1 MPIRRQH
8 RSIVL
13 LGGFLGALVLTGCS
27 GSSQRSEAGDPL
39 EGVNRAIYN
48 FNEGL
53 DKKFIRPVA
62 QTYVRVAPQPIRSG
76 VTHFFDNLG
85 SINVVANDL
94 LQGKFR
100 QGLRDSARFLI
111 NSTAGIGGLFDP
123 AARAGLVRNEEDL
136 GQTFGTWGYGEGA
149 YLVLPLRGPN
159 SLRDAPDLV
168 TSALLNPLF
177 YAGSAVALP
186 LAAINAVNQR
196 ANLLEATRIRDE
208 AALDAYSFTR
218 EAYRQSRVYETYDG
232 NPPAEDLEYFVDE
245 GVDEGAE
252 ELKVN

>member
-1 MPIRRQH
+1 MHTGRHPRFL
-8 RSIVL
+8 IVL
-13 LGGFLGALVLTGCS
+13 GGLLGALVLTGCA
-27 GSSQRSEAGDPL
+27 GNSQRNEGGDPL

-48 FNEGL
+48 FNDGL
-53 DKKFIRPVA
+53 DRKFIRPVA
-62 QTYVRVAPQPIRSG
+62 QTYVRVAPQPIRTG
-76 VTHFFDNLG
+76 VTNFFDNLG

-100 QGLRDSARFLI
+100 QGVRDSARFLI

-123 AARAGLVRNEEDL
+123 AGRAGLVRNEEDL
-136 GQTFGTWGYGEGA
+136 GQTLGTWGYGEGA

-159 SLRDAPDLV
+159 SLRDAPDLA

-177 YAGSAVALP
+177 YVSSAVTLP

-232 NPPAEDLEYFVDE
+232 NPPADDLEYF
-245 GVDEGAE
+245 VDEGAE